1 MPYVNP
7 LIKQAEKLSSSV
19 NKYFDAAHRE
29 AVRTVVAIQRI
40 HVRRV
45 EVQVAA
51 IGSTWCRRPVVA
63 VAADIV
69 QSAGGTVAVARCE
82 RKSNHFMNAV
92 PEFLVNN
99 NTAD

>member
-29 AVRTVVAIQRI
+29 AVRTVVAIQ
-40 HVRRV
+40 RV